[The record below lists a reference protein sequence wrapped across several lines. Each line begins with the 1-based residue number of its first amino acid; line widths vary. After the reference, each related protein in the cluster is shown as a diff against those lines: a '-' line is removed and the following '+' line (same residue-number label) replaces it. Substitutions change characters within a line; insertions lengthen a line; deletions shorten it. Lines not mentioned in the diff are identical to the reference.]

1 MTAKGYGDIPSWR
14 EVWEGKGHAVKENF
28 ELEDL
33 LAIDGY
39 DTPASKV
46 TTENWMAYIHAIKKK
61 LKISQG
67 QNVCEIG
74 CGAGAAIFPLYSHGV
89 NIRGAD
95 YAQSLIQI
103 CRRVMPYGTF
113 EVAEAHTT
121 SFTANMF
128 DIVLSNGVFIYFP
141 NLEYAELVIQEIVRL
156 AKPHGR
162 AAILDLNDA
171 AQKNRYES
179 IKRQKL
185 GDVQYERLYKNHRHQ
200 FYDRA
205 WLEQIA
211 HRYHLRCEIEDQI
224 LEGYANAE
232 FRFNV
237 FFQKRGP

>member
-1 MTAKGYGDIPSWR
+1 MTAKGDSDISLWR
-14 EVWEGKGHAVKENF
+14 EVWEKKGYAVKENF

-39 DTPASKV
+39 DTPSSNV
-46 TTENWMAYIHAIKKK
+46 TKENWIAYIHAIEKK
-61 LKISQG
+61 LNISPG

-74 CGAGAAIFPLYSHGV
+74 CGAGAAIFPLYNQGV
-89 NIRGAD
+89 NIWGAD
-95 YAQSLIQI
+95 YAENLIKI
-103 CRRVMPYGTF
+103 CRRVMPYGAF

-121 SFTANMF
+121 PFTADMF
-128 DIVLSNGVFIYFP
+128 DIVLSSGVFIYFP

-156 AKPHGR
+156 VKPHGR
-162 AAILDLNDA
+162 AAILDLNDF
-171 AQKNRYES
+171 AQKNKCES

-185 GDVQYERLYKNHRHQ
+185 GDAQYERLYKNHGHQ

-205 WLEQIA
+205 WFEQIA

-224 LEGYANAE
+224 LAGYANAE

-237 FFQKRGP
+237 FFQKTSP